1 MIPSSCCLLLPP
13 TRDAPGTYAMTGA
26 RSDLTRD
33 VRPAGG
39 EEKYVADVSRLARVR
54 GDEVRSTDGPRPD
67 GVPGA

>member
-1 MIPSSCCLLLPP
+1 
-13 TRDAPGTYAMTGA
+13 MTGA

-39 EEKYVADVSRLARVR
+39 EEKYVPDVSRLARVR